1 MIDVHKE
8 LSFLKLKDIAKIMN
22 EKCAECQNK
31 KTCIRCKI
39 PYVLQGEKCQ
49 NECENGYY
57 DSERVCIEY
66 CSST

>member
-1 MIDVHKE
+1 MIDVHKGTF
-8 LSFLKLKDIAKIMN
+8 LSQDQRHCEDCD
-22 EKCAECQNK
+22 EKFAECQNK

-39 PYVLQGEKCQ
+39 PYVLQGEKYQ

-66 CSST
+66 CRST